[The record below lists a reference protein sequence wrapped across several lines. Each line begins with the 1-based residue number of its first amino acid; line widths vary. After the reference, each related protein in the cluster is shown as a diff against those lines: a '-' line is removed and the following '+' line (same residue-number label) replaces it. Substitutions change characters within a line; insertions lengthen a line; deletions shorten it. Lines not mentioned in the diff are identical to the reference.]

1 MEWVLD
7 LSLIG
12 ACLLIYYFRREPRP
26 GWVPPIAIS
35 CLAIAIGVAFLEV
48 GRMRR
53 VARPPEKPLPKVE
66 DVRASF
72 ESSAVTATSDVGYH
86 GAGFGITIPGGYR
99 YAKLQDPMMLV
110 ASRGDGASGIVIL
123 RQSIGNDEPE
133 PLVRRSLELMK
144 KGNDTYEFSELTVE
158 QPSQEMRT
166 WFRVTKNGRRLRGLL
181 CFALRDEM
189 LWQLTLTEPATE
201 PDATIYRIAQTWTVD

>member
-7 LSLIG
+7 LTLIG
-12 ACLLIYYFRREPRP
+12 ACLLIYYFRREPRQS
-26 GWVPPIAIS
+26 WVPPIAIS
-35 CLAIAIGVAFLEV
+35 CLVVAGIVAFLEV
-48 GRMRR
+48 GHMRR
-53 VARPPEKPLPKVE
+53 VARPPEKPLPKSE
-66 DVRASF
+66 EVRASF

-86 GAGFGITIPGGYR
+86 GAGFGIKIPEGFR

-123 RQSIGNDEPE
+123 RHDIGTDEPE
-133 PLVRRSLELMK
+133 PLVRKSLDLMK
-144 KGNDTYEFSELTVE
+144 KGNATYEFSPLTVE
-158 QPSQEMRT
+158 PSQEMRT

-181 CFALRDEM
+181 CFALRNEM